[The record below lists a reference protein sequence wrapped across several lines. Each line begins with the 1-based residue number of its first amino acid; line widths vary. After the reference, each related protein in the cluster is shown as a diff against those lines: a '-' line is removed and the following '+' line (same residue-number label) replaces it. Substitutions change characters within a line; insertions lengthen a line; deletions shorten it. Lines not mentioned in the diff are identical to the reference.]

1 MGTGKAPGAGGEDFL
16 FPVLPPDPEL
26 NPEAS
31 EFVATL
37 LPRSDNEDSSKAIKI
52 VIKIFFQLTE

>member
-1 MGTGKAPGAGGEDFL
+1 MGTGKAPGAAGEGFL

-26 NPEAS
+26 NPDAS

-37 LPRSDNEDSSKAIKI
+37 LPRSDNEDSSRAEKSHNSII
-52 VIKIFFQLTE
+52 LFYPT